1 MEGSSLS
8 MPGKVDLAGKRFR
21 NLLVVS
27 QADNIHTPNGRSH
40 VAWNCICDCGKKTVV
55 RGDFLRNG
63 HTISCGCVKK
73 ANLRQAGVN
82 RKIDLTGK
90 VFGYLTILEDTGK
103 RYQGDGN
110 IIWKCRCE
118 CGNVIEV
125 LAGNLLRKKEHT
137 ISCGCKKS
145 KGEKKI
151 LDILYEEQ
159 IDFITQKRFST
170 CVFPK
175 THRQLAFDFYLPAY
189 NILIEYDGIQHFEET
204 KNGKYN
210 LAEIQERDLY
220 KDTWCKENNITLV
233 RIPYTDF
240 DILDVRYIRRIIQR
254 NGWTEVH

>member
-1 MEGSSLS
+1 
-8 MPGKVDLAGKRFR
+8 MPSKVDLINKHFGELIV
-21 NLLVVS
+21 NS
-27 QADNIHTPNGRSH
+27 QAANIQTPNGRSH
-40 VAWNCICDCGKKTVV
+40 VAWNCTCSCGSRVAV

-63 HTISCGCVKK
+63 HTISCGCIKK

-82 RKIDLTGK
+82 RKADFTGK
-90 VFGYLTILEDTGK
+90 TVGYLTVLEDTT
-103 RYQGDGN
+103 RRTTDGS
-110 IIWKCRCE
+110 IVWRCRCE

-125 LAGNLLRKKEHT
+125 SAGNLARKKAGT

-151 LDILYEEQ
+151 IDILYEEQ

-175 THRQLAFDFYLPAY
+175 THRQLVFDFYLPTY

-204 KNGKYN
+204 KNGKYD
-210 LAEIQERDLY
+210 LAEIKERDQY
-220 KDTWCKENNITLV
+220 KNTWCKENNIPLV

-240 DILDVRYIRRIIQR
+240 DILDVRYMRRIIQR
-254 NGWTEVH
+254 NGWKEIS